1 MPTDSGGLLW
11 NEKKG
16 AATLATHPSTLSCCF
31 TSGLMCR
38 NHSFQF
44 FPQFPNTL
52 SPLVV
57 FQDIRLVH
65 VAQLARLPNIQLRLV
80 ELDEFRANLL
90 DTIHKGTFR
99 DRT

>member
-1 MPTDSGGLLW
+1 
-11 NEKKG
+11 
-16 AATLATHPSTLSCCF
+16 
-31 TSGLMCR
+31 MCR

-57 FQDIRLVH
+57 FQDIGLVH

-90 DTIHKGTFR
+90 DAIHIGTFC
-99 DRT
+99 DRTGMVKKGKGLSPEKKKSVIVSDSFLDV